1 MDARLKTLLD
11 HLKHSFPAARIRL
24 DAPDNE
30 KGEHWIDVITD
41 QGRTSFA
48 WRPAFGFGFYAKD
61 AGFGEGPEKIV
72 KNPREAARHAEAYV
86 QQQCY
91 RTARAV

>member
-1 MDARLKTLLD
+1 MDNGLKAMLD
-11 HLKHSFPAARIRL
+11 HLRHRFPAAQVRL
-24 DAPDNE
+24 DAPDNP

-41 QGRTSFA
+41 QGRASFA
-48 WRPAFGFGFYAKD
+48 WRPAFGFGFYAKV
-61 AGFGEGPEKIV
+61 AGFGEGPERIV
-72 KNPREAARHAEAYV
+72 QNPQEAAHYAEAYV